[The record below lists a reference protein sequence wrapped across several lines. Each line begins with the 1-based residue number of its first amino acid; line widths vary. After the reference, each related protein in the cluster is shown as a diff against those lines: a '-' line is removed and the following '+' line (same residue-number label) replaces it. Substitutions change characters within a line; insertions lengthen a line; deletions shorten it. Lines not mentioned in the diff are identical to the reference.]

1 MPLEVSVPIRMPAAA
16 IQRITR
22 RGATFEPMA
31 ELRKLMAS
39 LATPTTMP
47 RMAKTAMMTTIA
59 MKRGDMG
66 NRIFTFVRCKVPKR
80 MLQFRYGDV
89 ALL

>member
-22 RGATFEPMA
+22 RGAIFEPMA

-39 LATPTTMP
+39 LVTPTTMP
-47 RMAKTAMMTTIA
+47 RMARTAMMTTIA
-59 MKRGDMG
+59 MKREDIGDPY
-66 NRIFTFVRCKVPKR
+66 FTFVRRKVPK
-80 MLQFRYGDV
+80 
-89 ALL
+89 